1 MDKSVMNLESLEKVM
16 MEGMRLSR
24 EKTVSK
30 FGIAKALPDKD
41 ESNPA
46 SQAVTEIDLYNQE
59 IFLEHL
65 FRKFPNVEISVEE
78 RVDNP
83 TGVQER
89 FYSNGGKSN
98 LCVTLDALDGSY
110 SYKHGI
116 RNDYGIIGSVIKR
129 KEGQIGEFISGIMYF
144 PTDDFFFLA
153 NNKGLFEIKGD
164 NKTKLEKKGIIN
176 NKRQEYSAVFAHEPK
191 RLGVEAGMYIRDIY
205 SINQM
210 LLQLVKGE
218 IPGFLTSNGHVYDHL
233 VGPWMASKWGA
244 DVSYASREPFDSVP
258 FGDKLIDGKRKPPR
272 DNRGLLIVGDKNH
285 LMFNEY
291 MRK

>member
-1 MDKSVMNLESLEKVM
+1 
-16 MEGMRLSR
+16 
-24 EKTVSK
+24 
-30 FGIAKALPDKD
+30 
-41 ESNPA
+41 
-46 SQAVTEIDLYNQE
+46 
-59 IFLEHL
+59 
-65 FRKFPNVEISVEE
+65 
-78 RVDNP
+78 
-83 TGVQER
+83 
-89 FYSNGGKSN
+89 
-98 LCVTLDALDGSY
+98 LDGSY